1 MSGVCV
7 VAVEN
12 IYLNRDMWL
21 RIILNNFPSYFATRI
36 FLLLLQFTPY
46 GLLHYYKL
54 LNRTFPYATKPS
66 LSDKIVLGNVCVSL
80 TDAMTAASAL

>member
-12 IYLNRDMWL
+12 IYLNREYVVKNYFEQFF
-21 RIILNNFPSYFATRI
+21 IIFRHQN

-54 LNRTFPYATKPS
+54 LNRTFPYATKLL